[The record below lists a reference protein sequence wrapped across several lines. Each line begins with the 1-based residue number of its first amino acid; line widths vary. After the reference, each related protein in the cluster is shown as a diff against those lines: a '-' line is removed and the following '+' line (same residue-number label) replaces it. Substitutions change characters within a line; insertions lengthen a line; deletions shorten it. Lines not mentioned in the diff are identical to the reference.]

1 MKKAL
6 NFAMLGANVFFL
18 CLFSFGSWLGITEAI
33 LEKNNTEAE
42 VFWTVVIEGLY
53 FSGIGFDLALPF
65 IFVFVLFFFL
75 ISFLFKKDFS
85 DKYARYNRK
94 ILLGFVVFYVSLV
107 LFIYVFYHPFS
118 YYPHY

>member
-1 MKKAL
+1 MKKAV
-6 NFAMLGANVFFL
+6 NFAILGANVFFL

-33 LEKNNTEAE
+33 LEKNNTVAD

-53 FSGIGFDLALPF
+53 FSNLGFFLALPF
-65 IFVFVLFFFL
+65 SLVFVLFFFL

-94 ILLGFVVFYVSLV
+94 ILLGFVVFYISLYV
-107 LFIYVFYHPFS
+107 YTLLFYQPFGV
-118 YYPHY
+118 